1 MRFAS
6 YNIQYGIGLDG
17 QFEPERIAASLGGAD
32 IIALQEVTRGFHR
45 NGHVDLVARFEA
57 LFPGHF
63 SAFHAPCDID
73 IGSSIEGGRV
83 VNRRFQF
90 GNMILSR
97 WPILSTRLISLPRT
111 RTISPMN
118 LQRGATE
125 ALVATPGG
133 PLRVYSVHLDHVL
146 PAERIAQIRFLKE
159 RLLGYP
165 LEGGGITGAADFG
178 LAEPP
183 VAEDFVVMGDFNM
196 EPETPEYCAMAGSRD
211 AYYGRSLRLE
221 NPVDVLAHLNRLTPE
236 SYSWVHPDNPQKRMH
251 LDYGFI
257 STGLVPQ
264 LKDAWTD
271 YDAKGSDHLRVGF
284 ELA

>member
-1 MRFAS
+1 MRSAS

-17 QFEPERIAASLGGAD
+17 QFDPERIAASLDGAD

-45 NGHVDLVARFEA
+45 NGHVDLVACFEA

-73 IGSSIEGGRV
+73 IGSSVEDGRAV
-83 VNRRFQF
+83 SRRFQF

-125 ALVATPGG
+125 ALIATPSG

-165 LEGGGITGAADFG
+165 LEGGGITGADDFG
-178 LAEPP
+178 FAEPP
-183 VAEDFVVMGDFNM
+183 HPEDFV
-196 EPETPEYCAMAGSRD
+196 S
-211 AYYGRSLRLE
+211 
-221 NPVDVLAHLNRLTPE
+221 
-236 SYSWVHPDNPQKRMH
+236 SWA
-251 LDYGFI
+251 I
-257 STGLVPQ
+257 STWSRKRLSIARRWARATPIT
-264 LKDAWTD
+264 DARS
-271 YDAKGSDHLRVGF
+271 G
-284 ELA
+284 

>member
-17 QFEPERIAASLGGAD
+17 RFDPERIAASLDGAD

-63 SAFHAPCDID
+63 VAFHAPCDID
-73 IGSSIEGGRV
+73 IGSTVEDGRAV
-83 VNRRFQF
+83 SRRFQF

-97 WPILSTRLISLPRT
+97 WPILSTRMISLPRT

-125 ALVATPGG
+125 ALIATPDG

-178 LAEPP
+178 FAELPHP
-183 VAEDFVVMGDFNM
+183 EDFVVMGDFNM
-196 EPETPEYCAMAGSRD
+196 EPETPEYCEMAGSRD
-211 AYYGRSLRLE
+211 AYYGRSLRVE
-221 NPVDVLAHLNRLTPE
+221 NAVDALAHLGRLTPE
-236 SYSWVHPDNPQKRMH
+236 SYSWVHPDDPQRRMH
-251 LDYGFI
+251 LDYCFV
-257 STGLVPQ
+257 STGLVPR

-271 YDAKGSDHLRVGF
+271 YEADGSDHLPIGF
-284 ELA
+284 ELE

>member
-1 MRFAS
+1 MSFAS

-17 QFEPERIAASLGGAD
+17 QFDPERIAASLDGAD

-45 NGHVDLVARFEA
+45 NGHVDLVACFEA

-73 IGSSIEGGRV
+73 IGSSVEDGRAV
-83 VNRRFQF
+83 SRRFQF

-125 ALVATPGG
+125 ALIATPSG

-165 LEGGGITGAADFG
+165 LEGGGITGADDFG
-178 LAEPP
+178 FAEPP
-183 VAEDFVVMGDFNM
+183 HPEDFVVMGDFNM
-196 EPETPEYCAMAGSRD
+196 EPETPEYCATVGSRD
-211 AYYGRSLRLE
+211 AYYGRSLRVE
-221 NPVDVLAHLNRLTPE
+221 NAVDALAHLGRLTPE
-236 SYSWVHPDNPQKRMH
+236 SYSWIYPEDPQRRMH
-251 LDYGFI
+251 LDYCFI
-257 STGLVPQ
+257 SAGLVPR
-264 LKDAWTD
+264 LKDGWTD
-271 YDAKGSDHLRVGF
+271 YDAKGSDHLPIGF
-284 ELA
+284 KLE

>member
-17 QFEPERIAASLGGAD
+17 RFDPERIAASLEGAD

-63 SAFHAPCDID
+63 TAFHAPCDID
-73 IGSSIEGGRV
+73 IGSAVEDGRAV
-83 VNRRFQF
+83 SRRFQF

-97 WPILSTRLISLPRT
+97 WPILSTRLIALPRT
-111 RTISPMN
+111 RTVSPMN

-125 ALVATPGG
+125 ALIATPGG

-159 RLLGYP
+159 RMLGYP

-178 LAEPP
+178 YAEPP
-183 VAEDFVVMGDFNM
+183 HPADFVVMGDFNM
-196 EPETPEYCAMAGSRD
+196 QPETPEYCAMVGSRD

-221 NPVDVLAHLNRLTPE
+221 NPVDTLAHLGRLTPE
-236 SYSWVHPDNPQKRMH
+236 SYSWVHPEDHDRRMH
-251 LDYGFI
+251 LDYSFI
-257 STGLVPQ
+257 SAGLVPR

-271 YDAKGSDHLRVGF
+271 YAATGSDHLPIGF
-284 ELA
+284 ELD

>member
-1 MRFAS
+1 VRFAS

-17 QFEPERIAASLGGAD
+17 RFDPERIAASLEGAD

-63 SAFHAPCDID
+63 TAFHAPCDID
-73 IGSSIEGGRV
+73 IGSAVEDGRAV
-83 VNRRFQF
+83 SRRFQF

-97 WPILSTRLISLPRT
+97 WPILSTRLIALPRT
-111 RTISPMN
+111 RTVSPMN

-125 ALVATPGG
+125 ALIATPGG

-159 RLLGYP
+159 RMLGYP

-178 LAEPP
+178 YAEPP
-183 VAEDFVVMGDFNM
+183 HPADFVVMGDFNM
-196 EPETPEYCAMAGSRD
+196 QPETPEYCAMVGSRD

-221 NPVDVLAHLNRLTPE
+221 NPVDTLAHLGRLTPE
-236 SYSWVHPDNPQKRMH
+236 SYSWVHPEDHDRRMH
-251 LDYGFI
+251 LDYSFI
-257 STGLVPQ
+257 SAGLVPR

-271 YDAKGSDHLRVGF
+271 YAATGSDHLPIGF
-284 ELA
+284 ELD

>member
-1 MRFAS
+1 
-6 YNIQYGIGLDG
+6 
-17 QFEPERIAASLGGAD
+17 
-32 IIALQEVTRGFHR
+32 
-45 NGHVDLVARFEA
+45 
-57 LFPGHF
+57 
-63 SAFHAPCDID
+63 
-73 IGSSIEGGRV
+73 
-83 VNRRFQF
+83 
-90 GNMILSR
+90 MILSR

-183 VAEDFVVMGDFNM
+183 HPEDFVVMGDFNM

-271 YDAKGSDHLRVGF
+271 YDAKGSDHLPVGF